1 MNAKTGNNQPGS
13 FRLGPLGNIYA
24 SPVGA
29 ANRVY
34 ITDLDGQTL
43 VMAHDEVPRAL
54 ALNKLDDQF
63 SASAAIAGNC
73 IFLRGEKSLYCI
85 AKESPGN

>member
-1 MNAKTGNNQPGS
+1 
-13 FRLGPLGNIYA
+13 
-24 SPVGA
+24 